1 MATVKLTDKAVLAA
15 RAEAGKRLELWDA
28 NTPGLCLRV
37 TDSGRKVFVYR
48 YRTEDGRQPRLT
60 LGTYSQQAFTLAD
73 AREAAARIRVQV
85 QDGNDPAGERKRRKA
100 FAKAQPLK
108 TFNDL
113 ADAFLEASENGQW
126 RPRNKKKRER
136 TVRDERAILERH
148 VRSILGDLRLE
159 EIDRTTVRN
168 LLRKMIAKGIG
179 AQTNRTHAVIRQ
191 AFAYALGEERL
202 TVNPAAGLPPQADE
216 AARDRVLT
224 DAELKGLWAA
234 LQSPSGLRKPASKGS
249 ANTVPL
255 YVGRPLAIAVQLCAL
270 LLQRRNEVAGMA
282 LDELDL
288 DRAVWTIPAARM
300 KGGQAHVVPLPPK
313 AVELIREAVELAK
326 ADREEAPPVVFPGR
340 PNRRTP
346 TRDASA
352 PIRPDS
358 ITHTMRDVLAA
369 LGLKN
374 ASPHDLRRTGAT
386 NLASER
392 LAVAPFIVS
401 KVLGHKSDHGG
412 AAAVTLAHYAL
423 HDYAPEKRRALEAWE
438 RLLLEITGERVRASN
453 VRQMERRAAG

>member
-1 MATVKLTDKAVLAA
+1 MATVKLTDKAVAA
-15 RAEAGKRLELWDA
+15 AKADAGKRLELWDA
-28 NTPGLCLRV
+28 TTPGLCLRV

-60 LGTYSQQAFTLAD
+60 LGAYAPPAFTLAD

-85 QDGNDPAGERKRRKA
+85 QDGNDPAGEKKRRRA
-100 FAKAQPLK
+100 LAKAQPLK

-136 TVRDERAILERH
+136 TVRDERAILTRH
-148 VRSILGDLRLE
+148 IRPVLGELRLE
-159 EIDRTTVRN
+159 EIDRATIRA

-216 AARDRVLT
+216 AARERVLT
-224 DAELKGLWAA
+224 DTELKTLWRG
-234 LQSPSGLRKPASKGS
+234 LQSPGGLRKPARKGS
-249 ANTVPL
+249 SDSVPL

-288 DRAVWTIPAARM
+288 ERGVWTIPAARM

-313 AVELIREAVELAK
+313 AVDLIREAVELAK
-326 ADREEAPPVVFPGR
+326 AGRDEAPPVVFPGA
-340 PNRRTP
+340 
-346 TRDASA
+346 RDPSHS
-352 PIRPDS
+352 IRPDS
-358 ITHTMRDVLAA
+358 VTHVMRDVMAA

-392 LAVAPFIVS
+392 LAVTPFIVS
-401 KVLGHKSDHGG
+401 KVLGHRSDYGG

-423 HDYAPEKRRALEAWE
+423 HDYAPEKRRALDAWQA
-438 RLLLEITGERVRASN
+438 LLLDIVGEESRAVN
-453 VRQMERRAAG
+453 VTPLRSRAAQ